1 MCIAPSGP
9 KIQRRLM
16 QHRITKC
23 VWTYGF
29 SSGVWKWEC
38 FRTVECQQ
46 VESSRW
52 MEQPQKKREGPVRCI
67 SSCERGTTSSGELK
81 ERRARDDAWVCTSSL
96 RYFGVAVVL
105 TLLVR
110 LLTLRPSQRIWA
122 RADVWRVLALAVQHL
137 MFFSNFWDQ
146 VVAALF
152 SNSVMWSVYQW
163 RNQRGAVA
171 AAPPLAENLSC
182 TAYYYCTILRFTG
195 RAIVIEI

>member
-1 MCIAPSGP
+1 MSAGREFQVDGAATE
-9 KIQRRLM
+9 KARRA
-16 QHRITKC
+16 
-23 VWTYGF
+23 
-29 SSGVWKWEC
+29 SSLC
-38 FRTVECQQ
+38 
-46 VESSRW
+46 
-52 MEQPQKKREGPVRCI
+52 M
-67 SSCERGTTSSGELK
+67 RGATSIGALE
-81 ERRARDDAWVCTSSL
+81 ERRARGGAWVCTSSL

-171 AAPPLAENLSC
+171 AAPPPSREPELHCILLLHNFTVHRTCNCNWNLTTHTHS
-182 TAYYYCTILRFTG
+182 TTTTTVLKQRLDLFDL
-195 RAIVIEI
+195 